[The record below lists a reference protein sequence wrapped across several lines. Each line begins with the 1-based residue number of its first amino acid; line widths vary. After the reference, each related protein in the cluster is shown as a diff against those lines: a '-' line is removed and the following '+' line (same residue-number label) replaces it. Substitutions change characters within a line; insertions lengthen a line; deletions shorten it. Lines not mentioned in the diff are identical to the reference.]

1 MASNTAPKENKMGT
15 MPVRRLIISMALP
28 MMISMLVQALYNVVD
43 SIFVARLGEDALS
56 AVTYAFPLQNL
67 MIAVGSGTGVGM
79 NALLSRSLGEKRFDK
94 SDSAANMG
102 IFLTFCSYIAFLL
115 FSLLGSHW
123 AIAVQLGNSSS
134 ASAADIIQNGH
145 AYLSI
150 VTGLSLGLF
159 FQMNFERLLQST
171 GRTQL
176 SMISQT
182 TGAVINIIFDP
193 IMIFGL
199 FGFPKLGVAGAAYA
213 TVLGQSIAAILGL
226 IMNLKFNSDIHLSW
240 KSILHPNGDTI
251 RRIYIVGVPSIL
263 MMSIGSIMTYGMNM
277 ILTAFST
284 TATAVFGVYF
294 KLQSFFFMPV
304 FGLNNGLIPVL
315 AYNYGARRKDRID
328 EALKFSFGVALT
340 IMLIGTLIM
349 NLFPDVLLGFFNADE
364 AMLEIGIPA
373 QRIISLGFPLAA
385 IGIISGSIFQAFSQS
400 IYSLIISLVR
410 QLVVLLPVAWLL
422 SRTGV
427 VTNVWWAFPIAEG
440 ASVVLSFF
448 FFRKIYGQVVKPL
461 GIPQSAAEG
470 QSATGADVAGV
481 TQSAADED
489 TEN

>member
-1 MASNTAPKENKMGT
+1 MGV
-15 MPVRRLIISMALP
+15 MPVKQLIISMALP

-43 SIFVARLGEDALS
+43 SIFVARLGQDALS

-79 NALLSRSLGEKRFDK
+79 NALLSRSLGEKRFDR
-94 SDSAANMG
+94 SDAAANMG
-102 IFLTFCSYIAFLL
+102 VFLTFCSFIAFLL
-115 FSLLGSHW
+115 FSIFGSHW
-123 AIAVQLGNSSS
+123 ALSVQLKSS
-134 ASAADIIQNGH
+134 ADTAAAAEIIKNGH

-150 VTGLSLGLF
+150 VTGMSLGLF

-182 TGAVINIIFDP
+182 TGAIINIIFDP

-226 IMNLKFNSDIHLSW
+226 IMNLKFNPDIHLSW
-240 KSILHPNGDTI
+240 KSILKPQGDI
-251 RRIYIVGVPSIL
+251 IKQIYFVGVPSIL

-277 ILTAFST
+277 ILTVFST

-328 EALKFSFGVALT
+328 EALKFSFSVAIG
-340 IMLIGTLIM
+340 IMLMGTLIM
-349 NLFPDVLLGFFNADE
+349 HLFPAQLLRLFNADS
-364 AMLEIGIPA
+364 AMLEIGVPA
-373 QRIISLGFPLAA
+373 QRIISLCFPLAA
-385 IGIISGSIFQAFSQS
+385 MGIISGSIFQAFSQS
-400 IYSLIISLVR
+400 IYSLIISLGR
-410 QLVVLLPVAWLL
+410 QLVVLLPAAWLL
-422 SRTGV
+422 AQTGN

-440 ASVVLSFF
+440 VSVVLSFI
-448 FFRKIYGQVVKPL
+448 FFRKIYGSVVKPL
-461 GIPQSAAEG
+461 EEKKQ
-470 QSATGADVAGV
+470 
-481 TQSAADED
+481 
-489 TEN
+489 

>member
-1 MASNTAPKENKMGT
+1 MASHATPKENKMGV
-15 MPVRRLIISMALP
+15 MPVKQLIISMALP

-43 SIFVARLGEDALS
+43 SIFVARLGENALS
-56 AVTYAFPLQNL
+56 AVTYAFPLQSL

-115 FSLLGSHW
+115 FSLFLSHW
-123 AIAVQLGNSSS
+123 AIAVQLGGSSNS
-134 ASAADIIQNGH
+134 AQAAEIIADGH
-145 AYLSI
+145 AYLSL

-159 FQMNFERLLQST
+159 FQMTFERLLQST

-182 TGAVINIIFDP
+182 TGAIINIIFDP

-199 FGFPKLGVAGAAYA
+199 FGFPRLGVAGAAYA
-213 TVLGQSIAAILGL
+213 TVLGQSIAALLGL
-226 IMNLKFNSDIHLSW
+226 FMNLKFNTDIHLSW
-240 KSILHPNGDTI
+240 KGILHPDTDTI
-251 RRIYIVGVPSIL
+251 GRIYAVGVPSIL
-263 MMSIGSIMTYGMNM
+263 MMSIGSVMTYGMNM

-328 EALKFSFGVALT
+328 EALKFSFGVAIV
-340 IMLIGTLIM
+340 IMLCGTLIM
-349 NLFPDVLLGFFNADE
+349 HLFPDVLLGFFNADE

-373 QRIISLGFPLAA
+373 QRIISLCFPLAA
-385 IGIISGSIFQAFSQS
+385 IGIISGSIFQAFSRS
-400 IYSLIISLVR
+400 IYSLIISLGR

-422 SRTGV
+422 SKTGN
-427 VTNVWWAFPIAEG
+427 VTMVWWAFPIAEG
-440 ASVVLSFF
+440 FSMILSFIF
-448 FFRKIYGQVVKPL
+448 FKKIYGEVVAPMAEE
-461 GIPQSAAEG
+461 AA
-470 QSATGADVAGV
+470 AK
-481 TQSAADED
+481 
-489 TEN
+489 

>member
-1 MASNTAPKENKMGT
+1 MASNTPRENKMGV
-15 MPVRRLIISMALP
+15 MPVKQLIISMALP

-43 SIFVARLGEDALS
+43 SIFVARLGQDALS

-79 NALLSRSLGEKRFDK
+79 NALLSRSLGEKRFDR
-94 SDSAANMG
+94 SDAAANMG
-102 IFLTFCSYIAFLL
+102 VFLTFCSFIAFLL
-115 FSLLGSHW
+115 FSIFGSHW
-123 AIAVQLGNSSS
+123 ALSVQLKSS
-134 ASAADIIQNGH
+134 ADTAAAAEIIKNGH

-150 VTGLSLGLF
+150 VTGMSLGLF

-182 TGAVINIIFDP
+182 TGAIINIIFDP

-226 IMNLKFNSDIHLSW
+226 IMNLKFNPDIHLSW
-240 KSILHPNGDTI
+240 KSILKPQGDI
-251 RRIYIVGVPSIL
+251 IKQIYFVGVPSIL

-277 ILTAFST
+277 ILTVFST

-328 EALKFSFGVALT
+328 EALKFSFSVAIG
-340 IMLIGTLIM
+340 IMLMGTLIM
-349 NLFPDVLLGFFNADE
+349 HLFPAQLLRLFNADA
-364 AMLEIGIPA
+364 AMLEIGVPA
-373 QRIISLGFPLAA
+373 QRIISLCFPLAA
-385 IGIISGSIFQAFSQS
+385 MGIISGSIFQAFSQS
-400 IYSLIISLVR
+400 IYSLIISLGR
-410 QLVVLLPVAWLL
+410 QLVVLLPAAWLL
-422 SRTGV
+422 SKTGD
-427 VTNVWWAFPIAEG
+427 VTNVWWACPIAEG
-440 ASVVLSFF
+440 VSVVLSFI
-448 FFRKIYGQVVKPL
+448 FFRKIYGSVVKPL
-461 GIPQSAAEG
+461 E
-470 QSATGADVAGV
+470 
-481 TQSAADED
+481 EKK
-489 TEN
+489 E

>member
-1 MASNTAPKENKMGT
+1 MASNTPKENKMGV
-15 MPVRRLIISMALP
+15 MPVKQLIISMALP

-43 SIFVARLGEDALS
+43 SIFVARLGENALS

-94 SDSAANMG
+94 SDAAANMG
-102 IFLTFCSYIAFLL
+102 VFLTFCSFIAFLL
-115 FSLLGSHW
+115 FSIFGSHW
-123 AIAVQLGNSSS
+123 ALAVQLKSSTD
-134 ASAADIIQNGH
+134 AAAAAEIIQNGH

-182 TGAVINIIFDP
+182 TGAVLNIIFDP
-193 IMIFGL
+193 ILIFGL
-199 FGFPKLGVAGAAYA
+199 FGFPKRGVAGAAYA
-213 TVLGQSIAAILGL
+213 TVFGQSVAAILGL
-226 IMNLKFNSDIHLSW
+226 IMNLKFNPDIRLSW
-240 KSILHPNGDTI
+240 KSVLKPRADII
-251 RRIYIVGVPSIL
+251 RQIYFVGVPSIL

-277 ILTAFST
+277 ILTVFST

-328 EALKFSFGVALT
+328 EALKFSFSVAIG
-340 IMLIGTLIM
+340 IMLMGTLIM
-349 NLFPDVLLGFFNADE
+349 NLFPAQLLGLFNADA
-364 AMLEIGIPA
+364 AMLEIGVPA
-373 QRIISLGFPLAA
+373 QRIISLCFPLAA
-385 IGIISGSIFQAFSQS
+385 MGIISGSIFQAFSQS
-400 IYSLIISLVR
+400 IYSLIISLGR
-410 QLVVLLPVAWLL
+410 QLVVLLPAAWLL
-422 SRTGV
+422 SKTGV

-440 ASVVLSFF
+440 VSVVLSFI
-448 FFRKIYGQVVKPL
+448 FFRKIYGSVVKPL
-461 GIPQSAAEG
+461 EQKPLEQ
-470 QSATGADVAGV
+470 
-481 TQSAADED
+481 
-489 TEN
+489 

>member
-1 MASNTAPKENKMGT
+1 MTSNTPKENKMGV
-15 MPVRRLIISMALP
+15 MPVKQLIISMALP

-43 SIFVARLGEDALS
+43 SIFVARLGQDALS

-79 NALLSRSLGEKRFDK
+79 NALLSRSLGEKRFDR
-94 SDSAANMG
+94 SDAAANMG
-102 IFLTFCSYIAFLL
+102 VFLTFCSFIAFLL
-115 FSLLGSHW
+115 FSIFGSHW
-123 AIAVQLGNSSS
+123 ALSVQLKSS
-134 ASAADIIQNGH
+134 ADTAAAAEIIKNGH

-150 VTGLSLGLF
+150 VTGMSLGLF

-182 TGAVINIIFDP
+182 TGAIINIIFDP

-226 IMNLKFNSDIHLSW
+226 IMNLKFNPDIHLSW
-240 KSILHPNGDTI
+240 KSILKPQGDI
-251 RRIYIVGVPSIL
+251 IKQIYFVGVPSIL

-277 ILTAFST
+277 ILTVFST

-328 EALKFSFGVALT
+328 EALKFSFSVAIG
-340 IMLIGTLIM
+340 IMLLGTLIM
-349 NLFPDVLLGFFNADE
+349 HVFPAQLLRLFNADA
-364 AMLEIGIPA
+364 AMLEIGVPA
-373 QRIISLGFPLAA
+373 QRIISLCFPLAA
-385 IGIISGSIFQAFSQS
+385 MGIISGSIFQAFSQS
-400 IYSLIISLVR
+400 IYSLIISLGR
-410 QLVVLLPVAWLL
+410 QLVVLLPAAWLL
-422 SRTGV
+422 SKTGD

-440 ASVVLSFF
+440 VSVVLSFI
-448 FFRKIYGQVVKPL
+448 FFRKIYGSVVKPL
-461 GIPQSAAEG
+461 EEKKQ
-470 QSATGADVAGV
+470 
-481 TQSAADED
+481 
-489 TEN
+489 